1 MASKFRTSDAGPK
14 TPADSVRDT
23 GAAEKGIFRKEG
35 EYWTIGYGR
44 KVFRFKHSKG
54 FVYIA
59 FLLRHPTTE
68 FHVLDLG
75 EGTEGSSQPSGGRT
89 AGSLTMNPQELEAS
103 GIHLSRLGDA
113 GEMLDEQA
121 KRSYKARLV
130 ELREELEEIKGLG
143 NSERADRIEEEIATL
158 AAELSRAVGLGG
170 RNRRAASATE
180 RARQRAKKAIKT
192 AVERITKA
200 DRELGVTLSRCIRTG
215 IYCCYIPDHNSV
227 IEWEFGST
235 TGIIAKPRGAT
246 VLPGGKTSDFGATAE
261 LLGPLVTI
269 PIRTSFAGREA
280 ELRHLRELVHYALD
294 GLGSIVLLG
303 GGPGVGKT
311 RLALEAAQ
319 YASSCGFGFLMGHCY
334 EREVVQPYLPFEHI
348 LEIAL
353 RETPGAEEFRAA
365 IADNAAELAQI
376 APRLRHLFPDI
387 PAPVE
392 LPPHETRRYLFQV
405 VSETFIRVARRVPL
419 FLLLD
424 DLHWADEPSL
434 ALLIHLANRVARFP
448 IVIAATYRDAE
459 LDITPALKRTLEELY
474 RTGVSP
480 IRLQG
485 LAEREV
491 ALMLRDLSRREPP
504 EQLVKLVF
512 EETQGNAFFIEE
524 LYKHLAEE
532 KNLFDSSGQFR
543 DDIKLS
549 EIEVPDKVRL
559 VVSRRLERLGPSTK
573 RVLTAAAVIGRSFS
587 FKLLEALL
595 GETDIDDVLTSIEDA
610 QRMGLIISSSE
621 GPEAPFRFAHEIVRQ
636 TLLADASLP
645 RRQRLHL
652 RVADALEKIDASV
665 INDRAAEIALHLVR
679 AGSAADRQRTRDFL
693 TLAGRVA
700 VEAGGYETALSHFE
714 SALSRIDQHD
724 LHQRGELLYSMAIA
738 ERGLGRWDNAHLRW
752 EEALGIFTAQDDSE
766 AIAKVC
772 FRIAHGLTWAG
783 RWREAGEIAARCLT
797 RLEGA
802 ISADRALLLAT
813 LGLSKAVEG
822 DYQSAKEAFKMSLT
836 LAEDLSDLGLKG
848 AILAFRLQFNFFFLR
863 LREALEDAYESA
875 ELLAAG
881 SGPWPR
887 AQRLCWMQTSLY
899 HLGRVQ
905 EAAKAG
911 EELQPLA
918 TRIGHV
924 AALSYCRRLEA
935 WTNFGRQ
942 PDLIQLEDKLQKDL
956 DANVAA
962 GLDVLV
968 ALSHAQLSVAQF
980 FRGNWDNALEHA
992 EAACGPQAPHV
1003 MRGLNVGILFRQQAY
1018 AGDRDGAL
1026 AFIRQHSE
1034 KLAHA
1039 GKANAYGSW
1048 AMPVLLTEGFVV
1060 LGEYG
1065 QAAAL
1070 YPLVRELIAT
1080 GTVCMAFI
1088 SRFPQTIAGVAAAAA
1103 RQWNAAEQHF
1113 HIALRQAQ
1121 DFPHVVEVAEIQR
1134 FYGAMLI
1141 ERDQPNDCGKARALL
1156 IQACDTYNQAGM
1168 PRHSAMAKALLNKL
1182 APA

>member
-1 MASKFRTSDAGPK
+1 M
-14 TPADSVRDT
+14 
-23 GAAEKGIFRKEG
+23 
-35 EYWTIGYGR
+35 
-44 KVFRFKHSKG
+44 
-54 FVYIA
+54 
-59 FLLRHPTTE
+59 
-68 FHVLDLG
+68 
-75 EGTEGSSQPSGGRT
+75 
-89 AGSLTMNPQELEAS
+89 
-103 GIHLSRLGDA
+103 
-113 GEMLDEQA
+113 
-121 KRSYKARLV
+121 
-130 ELREELEEIKGLG
+130 
-143 NSERADRIEEEIATL
+143 
-158 AAELSRAVGLGG
+158 
-170 RNRRAASATE
+170 
-180 RARQRAKKAIKT
+180 
-192 AVERITKA
+192 
-200 DRELGVTLSRCIRTG
+200 
-215 IYCCYIPDHNSV
+215 
-227 IEWEFGST
+227 
-235 TGIIAKPRGAT
+235 
-246 VLPGGKTSDFGATAE
+246 
-261 LLGPLVTI
+261 
-269 PIRTSFAGREA
+269 
-280 ELRHLRELVHYALD
+280 
-294 GLGSIVLLG
+294 
-303 GGPGVGKT
+303 
-311 RLALEAAQ
+311 
-319 YASSCGFGFLMGHCY
+319 
-334 EREVVQPYLPFEHI
+334 
-348 LEIAL
+348 
-353 RETPGAEEFRAA
+353 
-365 IADNAAELAQI
+365 
-376 APRLRHLFPDI
+376 
-387 PAPVE
+387 
-392 LPPHETRRYLFQV
+392 
-405 VSETFIRVARRVPL
+405 
-419 FLLLD
+419 
-424 DLHWADEPSL
+424 
-434 ALLIHLANRVARFP
+434 
-448 IVIAATYRDAE
+448 
-459 LDITPALKRTLEELY
+459 
-474 RTGVSP
+474 
-480 IRLQG
+480 
-485 LAEREV
+485 
-491 ALMLRDLSRREPP
+491 MLRDLSRREPP
-504 EQLVKLVF
+504 EQFVKLVL

-532 KNLFDSSGQFR
+532 NNLFDSSGHFR
-543 DDIKLS
+543 DDIRLS
-549 EIEVPDKVRL
+549 EIEVPDNVRL

-573 RVLTAAAVIGRSFS
+573 HVLTAAAVIGRSFS

-595 GETDIDDVLTSIEDA
+595 SETDIDDVLTSIEDA

-621 GPEAPFRFAHEIVRQ
+621 GPEAPFRFSHEIVRQ

-652 RVADALEKIDASV
+652 RVADALEKIDVSV
-665 INDRAAEIALHLVR
+665 IKDRTAEIALHLVQ

-700 VEAGGYETALSHFE
+700 VEAGGYETALTHFE
-714 SALSRIDQHD
+714 SALSRVDEND

-752 EEALGIFTAQDDSE
+752 DEALGIFTAQDDGE

-772 FRIAHGLTWAG
+772 FRIAQSLTWAG

-802 ISADRALLLAT
+802 ISADRALLLAA

-822 DYQSAKEAFKMSLT
+822 DYQSAQEAFKMSLA
-836 LAEDLSDLGLKG
+836 LSEELSDRGLKG

-924 AALSYCRRLEA
+924 GALSYCRRLEA
-935 WTNFGRQ
+935 WTNFGKQ
-942 PDLIQLEDKLQKDL
+942 PDLIQLANKLQKDL
-956 DANVAA
+956 DANMAA

-968 ALSHAQLSVAQF
+968 ALSHAQLSVAEF

-992 EAACGPQAPHV
+992 EAACRPQTPHV
-1003 MRGLNVGILFRQQAY
+1003 MRALNIGILFRQQAY
-1018 AGDRDGAL
+1018 AGDRDSAL
-1026 AFIRQHSE
+1026 ALIRQHSE

-1048 AMPVLLTEGFVV
+1048 AMPLLLTEGFVV
-1060 LGEYG
+1060 LGEYQ

-1080 GTVCMAFI
+1080 GTACVAFI

-1103 RQWNAAEQHF
+1103 QQWNVAEQHF
-1113 HIALRQAQ
+1113 RIALRQAQ

-1141 ERDQPNDCGKARALL
+1141 ERDEPNDCGKARALL
-1156 IQACDTYNQAGM
+1156 IQACDTYSQTGM